1 MDMMHQHQQL
11 MVAPAKRGRKPK
23 EGKQKRKRRPKP
35 TDHIKKPK
43 TGYFYYLEAF
53 RKNFGKNGEQIPR
66 ASEITKACG
75 AKWTSMNEAEKKPYA
90 DLALTDRE
98 RYLAQREMFTKKR
111 DPDKPKKPA
120 TAYFLFLE
128 DFRKKMK
135 GVPLEPGKRLTV
147 ICGEEWNKLTDQQKK
162 PYQDQVA
169 IKYQLYEEA
178 MKEWRLKGIPE
189 PHKAPTQPSQS
200 SMSHMQ
206 AASMQ
211 QQAQHQQVQ
220 QQAAAVQQHRQQQ
233 QQQYGQVGLGMA
245 NSYNGSAQ
253 AAAAHQQ
260 LQLQRMHMQQQQQ
273 QQQHHHPTAAP
284 THPDDDDDDEYD
296 DEDDDDL
303 EYGEDE

>member
-1 MDMMHQHQQL
+1 MDMMQQHQQL
-11 MVAPAKRGRKPK
+11 MVSPAKRGRKPK

-75 AKWTSMNEAEKKPYA
+75 AKWTSMNETERKPYA
-90 DLALTDRE
+90 ELALTDRE

-135 GVPLEPGKRLTV
+135 GIPLEPGKRLTV

-178 MKEWRLKGIPE
+178 MREWRLKKGIPE
-189 PHKAPTQPSQS
+189 PHKSPAQPAQPP

-206 AASMQ
+206 AATMQ
-211 QQAQHQQVQ
+211 QQHQVQ
-220 QQAAAVQQHRQQQ
+220 QQQHQVQQQQHRQHLS
-233 QQQYGQVGLGMA
+233 QVGLGMSS
-245 NSYNGSAQ
+245 SYNGSTQ
-253 AAAAHQQ
+253 AAAVHQQ
-260 LQLQRMHMQQQQQ
+260 MQMQRMHMQQQQQ
-273 QQQHHHPTAAP
+273 QQQHHHHQAP
-284 THPDDDDDDEYD
+284 QPDDEDDDEYD

-303 EYGEDE
+303 EYGDDV